1 MAAHTTRFS
10 ICAVVLTRMA
20 RCAGSSPTIVLW
32 MPSLSAKTGISTQAS
47 FGRFGMEPS
56 LMTLPLN
63 RNGVRSPKRA
73 LKIFAAYS
81 LLRLVSTGSCSIQSV
96 ISCFQLP
103 ARSSRLLSENACSPA
118 FQLVLCVQYLSI
130 RSGRLRNQALYSELW
145 PLDSVT

>member
-1 MAAHTTRFS
+1 
-10 ICAVVLTRMA
+10 
-20 RCAGSSPTIVLW
+20 
-32 MPSLSAKTGISTQAS
+32 
-47 FGRFGMEPS
+47 
-56 LMTLPLN
+56 MTLPLN

-130 RSGRLRNQALYSELW
+130 RSGRLRNQALYSE
-145 PLDSVT
+145 SVSYTHLTLPTTSRV